1 MPLAVIGGYFVCLA
15 LLARWARESLAHR
28 RRINK
33 LDFRIHVNGIRGK
46 STVIRIIAGLLREG
60 GVVTVAK
67 STGTAAAV
75 INREGV
81 DEPID
86 RKAAPTILEQIE
98 VTKEYVHGD
107 VRALVIECMALKP
120 QYQAVSEK
128 MIVRSNI
135 GVITNV
141 REDHQDV
148 MGETLPEIARSLLS
162 TCPYNG
168 VLVTSERNPDIVP
181 IMEEV
186 AAKRGSRLIVADPE
200 WVTDEELEK
209 FDYIAFK
216 ENVAIALAVAELAG
230 IPRDVAFRG
239 MWAADPDPGVLRMKE
254 LKILGKRVTW
264 ANLFAVNDRESMTV
278 AMEKLVP
285 YMTDETTTVGIL
297 NNRTDRERRAV
308 QFAEVAVQDL
318 DFMRLVTFGAFE
330 GLGHRPARAERLSA
344 RPHHQPRRHAQ
355 PAGRDDRRP
364 DDRADAD
371 IARAG
376 RRLRQHPHPPGRD
389 DARLLREHRR
399 AVGCESAGPRE
410 RDEPSSARLP
420 LQLRDRAV
428 RVRLRHLRVDDAVRA
443 DAPHHR
449 LDRGARLHRRVPGV
463 SDGGGRHVRQR
474 LAVVRDHE
482 PLPAQALHAVRQDQ
496 VHA

>member
-1 MPLAVIGGYFVCLA
+1 MKGATRARLGRPTFLLRTYFAHRNTLPDHLQGTVKNADQFFVPLAVIGGYLVCLA
-15 LLARWARESLAHR
+15 LLARWGRESLAHR

-46 STVIRIIAGLLREG
+46 STVSRIIAGLLREG
-60 GVVTVAK
+60 GIVTVAK

-75 INREGV
+75 INRDGV
-81 DEPID
+81 DEEIH

-98 VTKEYVHGD
+98 VTKKYVHGD

-120 QYQAVSEK
+120 QYQAISEK

-135 GVITNV
+135 GVITNI

-148 MGETLPEIARSLLS
+148 MGETLPEIARSLLN

-168 VLVTSERNPDIVP
+168 VLITSERNPLLVP

-200 WVTDEELEK
+200 SVTDEELEK

-216 ENVAIALAVAELAG
+216 ENVAIALVVAELAG
-230 IPRDVAFRG
+230 VPRDVAFKG
-239 MWAADPDPGVLRMKE
+239 MWAAEPDPGVLRMKE

-285 YMTDETTTVGIL
+285 FMTPETTTVGIL

-318 DFMRLVTFGAFE
+318 DFMRLVTFGRSK
-330 GLGHRPARAERLSA
+330 GW
-344 RPHHQPRRHAQ
+344 
-355 PAGRDDRRP
+355 
-364 DDRADAD
+364 
-371 IARAG
+371 
-376 RRLRQHPHPPGRD
+376 
-389 DARLLREHRR
+389 
-399 AVGCESAGPRE
+399 
-410 RDEPSSARLP
+410 
-420 LQLRDRAV
+420 
-428 RVRLRHLRVDDAVRA
+428 
-443 DAPHHR
+443 
-449 LDRGARLHRRVPGV
+449 
-463 SDGGGRHVRQR
+463 
-474 LAVVRDHE
+474 
-482 PLPAQALHAVRQDQ
+482 
-496 VHA
+496 